1 MRFKIFGQPSSLW
14 RKKNGPA
21 GNFDCSWS
29 IKHSLVTL
37 PPFKVTSKER
47 RKEENQGDLID
58 QKIIESFF
66 LTVCEKLEEDL
77 KVAENE
83 AETLIVNQH
92 MKLKLNGPENI
103 TVFH

>member
-1 MRFKIFGQPSSLW
+1 MVSLQVCEEKKI
-14 RKKNGPA
+14 GPA
-21 GNFDCSWS
+21 GNFDGSWS
-29 IKHSLVTL
+29 IKHFLVTL

-47 RKEENQGDLID
+47 RKEEKQGDLID
-58 QKIIESFF
+58 QKNHRKFF

-92 MKLKLNGPENI
+92 NGPENI
-103 TVFH
+103 TVFP